1 MSDDVNPA
9 AVRLAI
15 VGARATIT
23 FDNPAKRNAFDGP
36 MTASLRDAARTVA
49 ADRAIRVVVLEGA
62 GSAFSAGGDFDAM
75 TAAPDI
81 LGSVAAIDALLDEA
95 IAALKAIEV
104 PVLAAIRGA
113 CMGGGV
119 QLALMADLR
128 IAAADARFAIPAVA
142 LGLVY
147 PLDAIAKMAALAGP
161 AATKRVFLAGETL
174 DAAEALR
181 LGLVDE
187 VVAEGVLG
195 PRVDALAATI
205 AAAPPETAALYKRL
219 IDGLAAGQAPA
230 AWEAARQTA
239 NRSPVLV
246 EKLRAIKARRGSR

>member
-1 MSDDVNPA
+1 MKDVNPA

-15 VGARATIT
+15 AGPRATIT

-36 MTASLRDAARTVA
+36 MTADLRDAARAVA
-49 ADRAIRVVVLEGA
+49 AERGVRVVVLEGA
-62 GSAFSAGGDFDAM
+62 GGTFSAGGDFDAM

-81 LGSVAAIDALLDEA
+81 LTSVAAIDAVLDQA
-95 IAALKAIEV
+95 IAALAAIDV
-104 PVLAAIRGA
+104 PVVAAIRGA

-128 IAAADARFAIPAVA
+128 IAADDARFAIPAVA

-147 PLDAIAKMAALAGP
+147 PLDAIAKMVALAGP
-161 AATKRVFLAGETL
+161 AATKRIFLAGATL

-187 VVAEGVLG
+187 VVAGGALG
-195 PRVDALAATI
+195 PRIDALAATI
-205 AAAPPETAALYKRL
+205 AAAPPETTALYKRL
-219 IDGLAAGQAPA
+219 IDGLAAGEPPA
-230 AWEAARQTA
+230 AWEAARQAA

-246 EKLRAIKARRGSR
+246 EKLRAIKAKRGSR